1 MRNGLFGASP
11 RPAGTRCTAPGT
23 LSSAAVCTLLLATAL
38 LATAVLTA
46 GCGGSEGPAGDA
58 DGAPGAAAE
67 TAGIPSQEPA
77 SSEAAVPEPSPG
89 SDPDLDLARELMAH
103 EKEVLFGGGESGE
116 TDPALLE
123 DLRADIAGLDFGDD
137 PEGRETAHSLFGE
150 NPLLSER
157 NPLLTNRERE
167 QWLASAIKNVGREA
181 ALAHL
186 REEARKLAEGSI
198 DRAGWYEHVAA
209 CEKVCNRIVS
219 GLLHSHVQRVREL
232 PHRLV
237 VFGNDEARPSPE
249 SLRSLDA
256 WMEETGA
263 ASGESPRGLLLIGR
277 ASRSGA
283 KEYNRRL
290 SERRVASVRTR
301 LVESGWSDAQ
311 IHGFGLG
318 YEPPQITQEIARL
331 YGLDPGLSEE
341 ARNQSVLVVA
351 YPLAARQR
359 AVSSPGSPAR

>member
-1 MRNGLFGASP
+1 MKLGIS
-11 RPAGTRCTAPGT
+11 
-23 LSSAAVCTLLLATAL
+23 LLATAAL
-38 LATAVLTA
+38 LAA
-46 GCGGSEGPAGDA
+46 GCSPPEGPRGDA
-58 DGAPGAAAE
+58 AAVPGAAAE
-67 TAGIPSQEPA
+67 TADA
-77 SSEAAVPEPSPG
+77 SKAVSPEPSPG
-89 SDPDLDLARELMAH
+89 VDPDLDLARELMAH
-103 EKEVLFGGGESGE
+103 EKEMLFGGGDSGE

-157 NPLLTNRERE
+157 NPLLTHRERE
-167 QWLASAIKNVGREA
+167 QWLASAIKNVGRET

-237 VFGNDEARPSPE
+237 VFGSDEARPSPE
-249 SLRSLDA
+249 SLGALDG
-256 WMEETGA
+256 WVEELAA
-263 ASGESPRGLLLIGR
+263 ASGESPRGVLLIGR

-283 KEYNRRL
+283 REYNRRL
-290 SERRVASVRTR
+290 SERRVAAVRAR
-301 LVESGWSDAQ
+301 LVERGWSDAQ

-318 YEPPQITQEIARL
+318 YEPPQITREIARL
-331 YGLDPGLSEE
+331 YGLDLGLSEE

-359 AVSSPGSPAR
+359 AVSPPGSPAR